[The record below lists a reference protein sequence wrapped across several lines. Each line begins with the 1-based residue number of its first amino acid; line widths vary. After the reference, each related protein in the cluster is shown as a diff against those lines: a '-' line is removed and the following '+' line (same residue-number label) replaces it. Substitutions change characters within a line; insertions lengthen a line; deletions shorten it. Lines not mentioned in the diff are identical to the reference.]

1 MALTDVHAQS
11 GEGMDFIVEVPTGTL
26 NAPVDILIE
35 TNGSQ
40 YPLLETPLVT
50 GGSGNV
56 FIMSI

>member
-11 GEGMDFIVEVPTGTL
+11 GEGMDFIVEVPVGTL

-35 TNGSQ
+35 TNSEQ

-50 GGSGNV
+50 GGGGNV
-56 FIMSI
+56 FIMSV